1 MKRKLQICLLALLV
15 IAGASWALTSPET
28 PATIGSELHLTKAD
42 APVVYGITTTKGDA
56 GNINVQVK
64 FEVISV
70 EGIDLANSGF
80 EYYEPKTSSWVTAT
94 LEEGKSFVFGATE
107 GFSLQDATSYFRI
120 TPKGTGSMVSKV
132 DVINVA
138 DKEVVATKEDRLD
151 VTADAQNISITKG
164 ETTTY
169 YGSLYTAVLFAEAND
184 VIQVPAGEYDLRR
197 GMEAITDPE
206 TNGKW
211 SGWYLPIQ
219 KPLTIQGAGKG
230 KTILTSSTEALNN
243 AGDNNQQDFITVFPD
258 ATGTVLKDMTIIS
271 KSEANK
277 AIHVFGKDFEMS
289 NVALLPAKD
298 QNNFAGSI
306 YFQSGE
312 ENGTIKLA
320 DVELNQGRLS
330 FSGTTKANVTLE
342 NVAID
347 YTQVAIAK
355 NVISTDD
362 LQDYPPIGSVTGKSN
377 LNITAK
383 NVSVLLAANDGKYQP
398 DAATFNNMPAGTKA
412 VFTDG
417 TYSFADNLTISQSI
431 ALEGTANAKLQFT
444 DGGLIVDAN
453 DVALNNLNIETKAGA
468 PVIINAS
475 KTGFTL
481 NKGLYS
487 RATLA
492 GSDVK
497 IQGESALRFKGSN
510 GAINVTEATLVGGIY
525 VGGCTGSLAGVKGN
539 SISYTYEGPISLVG
553 ISATFSGTNASAA
566 VVSVADLAA
575 QNTIKMPATGMQ
587 YDVTF
592 ENSGTS
598 PWTKFAY
605 VVSGVP
611 AVKDNKINLT
621 AGSDVAYNGVVLQR
635 AIDYAAAQSE
645 KPEIILGAGTYQGCF
660 IMADG
665 VNVTGADKATTILDG
680 NAKGRVVSY
689 RADAAYNGST
699 FTDGDG
705 VATATTWS
713 NLKITNGKA
722 DNAAGAIITKNV
734 TLKNCEISANE
745 ATGKAGGV
753 MCYLGGVIDGCL
765 IHNNEAGDGGAGVVL
780 DYIGT
785 IQNSEVYS
793 NLSKGDTKDAHSG
806 GINTRT
812 NVNDIQNSASD
823 MQILNCKVYGNTAY
837 NIAGVSLNGKATMV
851 NTLVYGNHATG
862 TSGMPNAA
870 GNSDAVQGAVT
881 LSVAGAQMINCTV
894 WNNDATKEGAE
905 ANVSVFENSK
915 GIVKNCIMESVTTS
929 PEASIT
935 YSASASLDASETE
948 AHNIKI
954 ENYDPFTNA
963 SAGDYTLADGSKFA
977 NKGSN
982 EAYAAAYPKTDLA
995 GKTRI
1000 QETTIDLG
1008 AYESAYKATPV
1019 NSEKELKEELAK
1031 KPAEIVIEAPTEG
1044 EGNAELTIENAI
1056 EVDYPVTIK
1065 SSDDKPVT
1073 IKVEE
1078 GKSAFTTKEGG
1089 ELTLDNVTIATTE
1102 ATPGSTGTTAEPV
1115 IKVVA
1120 SSEAILQNSTLEIP
1134 ATVTAIKAEGKMT
1147 ISDVELTVSPVEGG
1161 TPAPVIN
1168 VATGGDVTIDNAAIT
1183 DGTIEVT
1190 GTLTIEPAEKK
1201 EVVFTQTS
1209 EDKPALDLKDGANVT
1224 VTNAQFTGKA
1234 VEAASG
1240 AIINFSNCNFSSPKD
1255 SKAVRM
1261 TRSTGDDGN
1270 ATVIDAGDATATI
1283 EGCIFTEIKGEL
1295 PMLYGKNLTVKSCLF
1310 YDNEDMVMIEII
1322 DGGAS
1327 TIANNTCVNNNEN
1340 AESAIISNA
1349 LEAAVIKNNILWTNT
1364 DEAIAGNHAI
1374 GDNISHNALKT
1385 AAETVATNSLKLT
1398 TYDYIMFNNTNHKYQ
1413 LHKDS
1418 PVAKANGDITAVV
1431 EDALDILGDARLT
1444 DDGTNKTVHFGAY
1457 ESVYTPTTG
1466 GGSTGGGTGDT
1477 TPDATGIKLD
1487 KTTLTLAR
1495 LQSYTLVATVEPAA
1509 AGGVK
1514 WTSTDPSVA
1523 TVDANGKV
1531 TAVKVGQATIIATAI
1546 NGGLTALCQ
1555 VTVDFATGVEEAL
1568 AESAIIGREGGIQI
1582 QPATPVEMIIVN
1594 MAGTVV
1600 AHRTISQ
1607 AETIS
1612 VPKGIYIV
1620 RLSSGGHV
1628 LTQKVNVR

>member
-94 LEEGKSFVFGATE
+94 LEEGKSFVFGAAE

-120 TPKGTGSMVSKV
+120 TPKGTGTMVSQV
-132 DVINVA
+132 EVINVA
-138 DKEVVATKEDRLD
+138 NQEAVATKEDRLD

-243 AGDNNQQDFITVFPD
+243 AGDNNQQDFITVFPN

-289 NVALLPAKD
+289 NVALFPAKD
-298 QNNFAGSI
+298 KNNFAGSI
-306 YFQSGE
+306 YFQSADGD
-312 ENGTIKLA
+312 GTIKLT

-398 DAATFNNMPAGTKA
+398 DAETFNNMPAGTKA

-444 DGGLIVDAN
+444 NGGLIVDAN

-468 PVIINAS
+468 PVTINAS

-497 IQGESALRFKGSN
+497 IQGESALRFMSSN
-510 GAINVTEATLVGGIY
+510 GAINVTGATLVGGIY
-525 VGGCTGSLAGVKGN
+525 VENCTGSLAGVKGN
-539 SISYTYEGPISLVG
+539 SISYTYEGPVSFVG

-689 RADAAYNGST
+689 KADAAYDGSA
-699 FTDGDG
+699 FTEAGLKN
-705 VATATTWS
+705 ATTWS

-734 TLKNCEISANE
+734 TLKNCEISAN
-745 ATGKAGGV
+745 ATEGKAGGV
-753 MCYLGGVIDGCL
+753 MCYMGGVVDGCL
-765 IHNNEAGDGGAGVVL
+765 IHNNKAASGGGVVMHF
-780 DYIGT
+780 IGT
-785 IQNSEVYS
+785 IQNSEVY
-793 NLSKGDTKDAHSG
+793 NNTVTGDNASAHSG

-812 NVNDIQNSASD
+812 NIENIDNDASN

-837 NIAGVSLNGKATMV
+837 NIAGVGLNGKATMV
-851 NTLVYGNHATG
+851 NTLVYGNTATG
-862 TSGMPNAA
+862 SKGVATAEGK
-870 GNSDAVQGAVT
+870 DDTTQGAVEF
-881 LSVAGAQMINCTV
+881 SVAGAKMVNCTV
-894 WNNDATKEGAE
+894 WGNKATLEGAE
-905 ANVSVFENSK
+905 ANVSAFDNSQCTIINSVMETVTNSTVK
-915 GIVKNCIMESVTTS
+915 GGT
-929 PEASIT
+929 IT
-935 YSASASLDASETE
+935 YSASASLETDAEVT
-948 AHNIKI
+948 HNIKI

-1008 AYESAYKATPV
+1008 AYESAYKAAPV
-1019 NSEKELKEELAK
+1019 NTEEALKEELAK
-1031 KPAEIVIEAPTEG
+1031 KPAEIVIEAPEDG
-1044 EGNAELTIENAI
+1044 KAELTIKEAI
-1056 EVDYPVTIK
+1056 EIDYPVTIT
-1065 SSDDKPVT
+1065 SSDEKPVT
-1073 IKVEE
+1073 IQVEE

-1102 ATPGSTGTTAEPV
+1102 TTSGSTETAPV
-1115 IKVVA
+1115 IKIETG
-1120 SSEAILQNSTLEIP
+1120 SEATLQNSTLEVP
-1134 ATVTAIKAEGKMT
+1134 ATVTAIEASGKMT
-1147 ISDVELTVSPVEGG
+1147 ISGVDLTVKPVEGG
-1161 TPAPVIN
+1161 VTAAPVIN
-1168 VATGGDVTIDNAAIT
+1168 VAKGGDVTIDNAAIT

-1240 AIINFSNCNFSSPKD
+1240 AIINFSNCNFSSPKE

-1283 EGCIFTEIKGEL
+1283 EGCIFTEIKGTL

-1364 DEAIAGNHAI
+1364 DEAIAGNHVI

-1418 PVAKANGDITAVV
+1418 PVAKAQGDITAVA
-1431 EDALDILGDARLT
+1431 EGAMDILGDARLT
-1444 DDGTNKTVHFGAY
+1444 DDDTNKTVHFGAY

-1495 LQSYTLVATVEPAA
+1495 LQSYTLIATVEPAA

-1523 TVDANGKV
+1523 TVNANGKV

-1555 VTVDFATGVEEAL
+1555 VTVDFATSVEEAL
-1568 AESAIIGREGGIQI
+1568 AESAIFGREGGIQI